1 MRARPELVVNTAA
14 FGRGARGVENDSMSR
29 SRQEVTGEWRR
40 SWPAHAR
47 IAVLALA
54 VLLAAASPALAG
66 PAEDAYIAGYVTAVL
81 ERQLDVKGSKI
92 TVQDGVV
99 TIEAAGLATSD
110 QEKLV
115 STLSSIA
122 GVARVVVVDLPKPPA
137 TAAPATSPLP
147 TTAATP
153 SGPAVEAEVPRRGL
167 EILPKGLLFA
177 PLIAD
182 PRWPHFSAVYQ
193 RFHKDARLENAATA
207 TLGETFSLLRGPLAT
222 SGGAW
227 EVGIQAGVFSLFDLD
242 APSTDLVNSDYI
254 VGFPFAYRLGDFSAM
269 ARVYHQSSHLGDEF
283 LIENRVDRVNLS
295 YEAVDVR
302 LSYEITDWLRVY
314 GGAGYIVRGDPDD
327 LEPWSTQ
334 MGAEIRSPWT
344 FLGGTLR
351 PLAAVDVQYREQND
365 WHTDLSARAGVQFE
379 KLPIYD
385 RRIQLLVEYFNG
397 YSPNGQFYRE
407 KIEYIG
413 VGIHLYL
420 Y

>member
-1 MRARPELVVNTAA
+1 M
-14 FGRGARGVENDSMSR
+14 
-29 SRQEVTGEWRR
+29 
-40 SWPAHAR
+40 
-47 IAVLALA
+47 
-54 VLLAAASPALAG
+54 LAAIAPSAAAG

-81 ERQLDVKGSKI
+81 ERQMDVRGSKI

-122 GVARVVVVDLPKPPA
+122 GVRRVVVVDLPKPPA
-137 TAAPATSPLP
+137 TASPAPSSLP
-147 TTAATP
+147 TTASTP
-153 SGPAVEAEVPRRGL
+153 TGPAVEAEVPRRGL

-193 RFHKDARLENAATA
+193 RFHKDARLDNAATVS
-207 TLGETFSLLRGPLAT
+207 LGETFSLLRGPLAT
-222 SGGAW
+222 SGGVW

-242 APSTDLVNSDYI
+242 APSTDLVNSDYM
-254 VGFPFAYRLGDFSAM
+254 VGFPFAYRLGNFSAM
-269 ARVYHQSSHLGDEF
+269 ARLFHQSSHLGDEF

-295 YEAVDVR
+295 YEAVDLR
-302 LSYEITDWLRVY
+302 LSYEVTDWLRVY
-314 GGAGYIVRGDPDD
+314 GGAGYIVRKDPDD
-327 LEPWSTQ
+327 LKPWSTQ
-334 MGAEIRSPWT
+334 MGVEVRSPWT
-344 FLGGTLR
+344 FLAGTLR

-379 KLPIYD
+379 KLPIFD